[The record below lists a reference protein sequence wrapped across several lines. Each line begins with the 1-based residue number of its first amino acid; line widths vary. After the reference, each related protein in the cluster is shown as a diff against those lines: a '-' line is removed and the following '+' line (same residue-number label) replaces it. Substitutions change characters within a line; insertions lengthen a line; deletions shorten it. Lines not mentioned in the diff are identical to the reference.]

1 MMHKIYIAVALSLA
15 MSTEVER
22 RTGMSMA
29 RVRRSPYMRFLLAF
43 AVIILA
49 GCAPHSSGVLKL
61 GPDTFTT
68 SASAAGARGGSSEA
82 RKIVLTEANEYCAQL
97 GKEILVTN
105 IGTATT
111 NYQYGH
117 GKAEITFR
125 CLAKGDPQLQRP
137 EFRQTPDVTI
147 EDRRK

>member
-1 MMHKIYIAVALSLA
+1 
-15 MSTEVER
+15 
-22 RTGMSMA
+22 
-29 RVRRSPYMRFLLAF
+29 MRFLLAF

-49 GCAPHSSGVLKL
+49 GCTQSSGVLKL

-68 SASAAGARGGSSEA
+68 SASAASTRGGPSEA

-105 IGTATT
+105 IGTAIT

-117 GKAEITFR
+117 GTAEITFR
-125 CLAKGDPQLQRP
+125 CLAKGDPALQRP